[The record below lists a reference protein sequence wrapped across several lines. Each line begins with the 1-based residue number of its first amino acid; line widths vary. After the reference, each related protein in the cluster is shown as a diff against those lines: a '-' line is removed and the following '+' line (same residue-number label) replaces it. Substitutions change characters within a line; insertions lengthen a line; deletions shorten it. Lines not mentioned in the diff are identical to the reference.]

1 MSDVEAREHLSA
13 RLFDRLGGGAG
24 LSELLGRPF
33 RMTSVR
39 TQHLRADTNAFALFD
54 GPGGQRH
61 AVLVADGSEP
71 GVLSRGYLAT
81 TADGRTFVVSMMISD
96 PAASVSDTD
105 HVAEL
110 LALGSG
116 AFQLME

>member
-1 MSDVEAREHLSA
+1 MRILSIVLVGVLLASAPAAASTRTESPVVAQAGWLAEVSNRLPVSDVEAREHLSA

-54 GPGGQRH
+54 
-61 AVLVADGSEP
+61 AA
-71 GVLSRGYLAT
+71 
-81 TADGRTFVVSMMISD
+81 GRNR
-96 PAASVSDTD
+96 AA
-105 HVAEL
+105 A
-110 LALGSG
+110 A
-116 AFQLME
+116 